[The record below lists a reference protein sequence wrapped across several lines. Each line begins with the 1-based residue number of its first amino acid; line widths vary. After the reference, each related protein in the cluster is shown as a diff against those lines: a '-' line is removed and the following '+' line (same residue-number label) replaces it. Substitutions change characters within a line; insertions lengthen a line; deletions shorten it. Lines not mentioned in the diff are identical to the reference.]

1 MISDTSDNSIQCHM
15 KLFSVVLTVMQHAA
29 AMEEAAGKS
38 CCQLM
43 LTIFTA
49 TLFIVSLQLCSD
61 TNRLLQPHDVHYTS
75 SESLQVAPLGK
86 KKPQDSNEN
95 ESRSGGSWTFQRGGN
110 VYKCAMLYGLFH
122 HFQSKSESA
131 ISFCGVRENSVIRK
145 KL

>member
-49 TLFIVSLQLCSD
+49 SLFIVSLRLCSD

-75 SESLQVAPLGK
+75 SESLQVAPPLGK
-86 KKPQDSNEN
+86 KSRKTQMKMRVGAAAAQRSNEEATSIN
-95 ESRSGGSWTFQRGGN
+95 AQCFMVCSIISNRKVRVRSVFAECVKIQ
-110 VYKCAMLYGLFH
+110 L
-122 HFQSKSESA
+122 
-131 ISFCGVRENSVIRK
+131 
-145 KL
+145 